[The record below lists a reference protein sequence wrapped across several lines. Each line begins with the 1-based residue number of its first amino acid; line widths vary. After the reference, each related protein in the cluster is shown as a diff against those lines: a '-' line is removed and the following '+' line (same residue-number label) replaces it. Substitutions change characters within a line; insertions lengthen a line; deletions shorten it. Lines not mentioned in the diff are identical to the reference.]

1 MIPAPDIKFPS
12 FSGKEKAPGG
22 GGFQGIRKFKPAS
35 PKINFLAGAKLASNQ
50 GAQAGTLAGSQVPDS
65 NPSSQ
70 FNPLK
75 LGKLFS

>member
-1 MIPAPDIKFPS
+1 MIQAPEIKFPS
-12 FSGKEKAPGG
+12 FSGKEKVGNS
-22 GGFQGIRKFKPAS
+22 GFAGVKRFKPAS
-35 PKINFLAGAKLASNQ
+35 PKINFMAGAKLASNQ

-65 NPSSQ
+65 RPSSQ